1 MEVDE
6 TKRAEGSCGW
16 IPYTPNNIHPKDQP
30 LLDISSQAIW
40 CLSSCKNG
48 YGVDELMSDSVEK
61 YWQSDGPQPHTI
73 HLEFQKKTDVA
84 MMMFY
89 LDFKNDESYTP
100 SKIQVKMG
108 SSHQDIFFRTTQ
120 SFNEPQGWT
129 YIDLRDKNKRPQR
142 VFWIQIQVIQNHQ
155 NGRDTHIRHVRVL
168 GPERSRVSPTN
179 RIFTG
184 EPHGTFPDP
193 NIVDY
198 EDEDFASFVDH
209 SLIHLS
215 LR

>member
-1 MEVDE
+1 MECDE
-6 TKRAEGSCGW
+6 TKLSDGASGW
-16 IPYTPNNIHPKDQP
+16 VPSIPTDIDSKDTP

-40 CLSSCKNG
+40 ALSSCKSG
-48 YGVDELMSDSVEK
+48 FGIDELLSDSVEK

-73 HLEFQKKTDVA
+73 LLEFQKKTDVA

-108 SSHQDIFFRTTQ
+108 SSHQDIFFRQTQ
-120 SFNEPQGWT
+120 TFNEPQGWT
-129 YIDLRDKNKRPQR
+129 FIDLRDKNGKPNR
-142 VFWIQIQVIQNHQ
+142 VFWLQVQVIQNHQ

-168 GPERSRVSPTN
+168 GPQRSRVSTTN

-184 EPHGTFPDP
+184 EPHGPIPDK
-193 NIVDY
+193 NITNFD
-198 EDEDFASFVDH
+198 DEDFANFIDH
-209 SLIHLS
+209 SLVHLS